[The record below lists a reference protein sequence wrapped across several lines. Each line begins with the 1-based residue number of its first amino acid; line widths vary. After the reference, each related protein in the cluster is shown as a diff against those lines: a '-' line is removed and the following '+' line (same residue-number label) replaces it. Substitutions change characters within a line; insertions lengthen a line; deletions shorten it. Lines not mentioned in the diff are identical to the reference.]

1 MSAKKVLL
9 SAVAA
14 AGFAVASCAQGMS
27 KTVNLPLG
35 SQNFDSELLGDFVP
49 ALTNGFEYAGSDND
63 SEIVEPGYGNTGR
76 ALKVSV
82 GDEPPLLCMISP
94 GDNAAQS
101 VPLPGGLD
109 NKIYIDTK
117 VQFTVTHDGDDADC
131 SEADKLRIC
140 LKEVKDV
147 TAPSAAPTTNLYVH
161 AAEFKYVQGQGFVK
175 TPQEVR
181 TNMSD
186 IRPNEWYRLRIEVT
200 RGDPANGTYIPLFK
214 IFIGAADASDAD
226 LTLVT
231 SNGVNLY
238 GDSDQVFPS
247 RCGAEADPTLTYVGF
262 SGEGMVD
269 DLAFSKDETVEAL
282 YFTCSITN
290 VSETVR
296 FVVNDVTTNEVHVVT
311 PYSAMFPVYPGDVI
325 ELLDV
330 TCINGFLPGKPTATG
345 LADLGGNRYRVGDTA
360 CSLAVAGVPIPEPT
374 LNGGASA
381 FLSSDNTWSIHA
393 PMYCGIASFVV
404 NGVSVDEAIGQG
416 LYYYKVTSL
425 DDVIE
430 VTAAP
435 FVARVDPPNEYM
447 GMSSTR
453 YLTLNEAVAAA
464 QEDGTV
470 EILTNC
476 TVSAPI
482 VFTNGLYLVN
492 PRYEVSLE
500 ADYAFRFANGT
511 NTPVKI
517 VQLHPV
523 VSGSVDERTGTFTW
537 NSGAGS
543 PFLVGS
549 NEAKAGYGISGTY
562 AGSLV
567 LSDCILRAGTA
578 SNGNLVKVESGTFRL
593 GGLNGMSS
601 LRSALIG
608 GNRCVKADADAGDFA
623 AIVDIGSGTVS
634 NSTGTAILASANGGT
649 GTAAVTVSGQ
659 TYVYGAISCTN
670 TTGTATVAISGG
682 MGGPYFDRDQTAF
695 CPEGYETVYQ
705 ELIGLWDVR
714 AKSASPVINPS
725 DNVITAKVSA
735 VSAGAAI
742 EAVEVVPPNGGDA
755 VAYKALFNIGAE
767 AAVGEPGSFNVF
779 LESLK
784 TNVVEDVSKEALKVL
799 SSASGSVEVPAGL
812 YYRLTPS
819 TTLPVSGTPVT
830 GLSDGT
836 GVAVEKPT
844 GNTGFIKVEIGTKPY
859 TDSL

>member
-27 KTVNLPLG
+27 KTVTLPLG
-35 SQNFDSELLGDFVP
+35 SQNFDSELLGAFVP

-63 SEIVEPGYGNTGR
+63 SAIVEPGYGNTGR

-94 GDNAAQS
+94 GDNAAQAVS
-101 VPLPGGLD
+101 LPEGLD

-117 VQFTVTHDGDDADC
+117 VQFTVTHDGDDVDC
-131 SEADKLRIC
+131 DENDKLGIF
-140 LKEVKDV
+140 LKECTSPV
-147 TAPSAAPTTNLYVH
+147 AATTTNLYVC
-161 AAEFKYVQGQGFVK
+161 AAEFKYVPGTGFVT

-181 TNMSD
+181 TNISG
-186 IRPNEWYRLRIEVT
+186 IQPNEWYRLRVEVT

-226 LTLVT
+226 LAMVT
-231 SNGVNLY
+231 SGDVDLY
-238 GDSDQVFPS
+238 DGSYQVFPS
-247 RCGAEADPTLTYVGF
+247 RRGAEAGPTLTYVGF

-269 DLAFSKDETVEAL
+269 DLAFSKDETVHAL
-282 YFTCSITN
+282 DFTCSITN
-290 VSETVR
+290 VSDTVR
-296 FVVNDVTTNEVHVVT
+296 FVVNDVTTNEVHVVS
-311 PYSAMFPVYPGDVI
+311 PYYATFPVYPGDVI

-330 TCINGFLPGKPTATG
+330 TCVNGFLPGKPTATG

-360 CSLAVAGVPIPEPT
+360 CSLAVAGVEIPSPT
-374 LNGGASA
+374 LSGGAA
-381 FLSSDNTWSIHA
+381 ALLSSDNTWSISA

-404 NGVSVDEAIGQG
+404 NGVSVDEAIGRDM
-416 LYYYKVTSL
+416 YSYKVSSL

-447 GMSSTR
+447 GMSST
-453 YLTLNEAVAAA
+453 YHFTLNEAVAAA
-464 QEDGTV
+464 QKDGTV

-500 ADYAFRFANGT
+500 ADYAFRFANGA

-523 VSGSVDERTGTFTW
+523 VSGSVDDRTGTFTW

-549 NEAKAGYGISGTY
+549 NEAKTDYGISGTY

-567 LSDCILRAGTA
+567 LSDCIIRAGTA
-578 SNGNLVKVESGTFRL
+578 SNGNLVKVENGSFRL

-608 GNRCVKADADAGDFA
+608 GKRCVKADADAGDFA

-649 GTAAVTVSGQ
+649 GTASVTISGQ

-670 TTGTATVAISGG
+670 TTGTATVAISSD
-682 MGGPYFDRDQTAF
+682 MSGPYFDRDQTAF

-714 AKSASPVINPS
+714 AKSVSPTINPS
-725 DNVITAKVSA
+725 DNVTTAKVSA
-735 VSAGAAI
+735 VSAEAAI

-755 VAYKALFNIGAE
+755 AAYKALFNIGAE
-767 AAVGEPGSFNVF
+767 AAVGEPGFFNVF

-799 SSASGSVEVPAGL
+799 SGASDSVEVPAGL
-812 YYRLTPS
+812 YYRFTPS

-836 GVAVEKPT
+836 RVGVTKPE
-844 GNTGFIKVEIGTKPY
+844 GNLGFIKVEIGTKPY
-859 TDSL
+859 PIE